1 MIIKPK
7 GTVDIIDEEARIWK
21 YVEELIDSMMEK
33 YNYNYIRTP
42 IFEAS
47 ELFHRGIG
55 NTSDIVTKETYDF
68 KDRGD
73 RSLTLRPEGTAG
85 VVRSFI
91 ENKMYGTHNLPVKV
105 YYNGT
110 MYRYERPQLGRNREL
125 TQFGV
130 EVLGSRDPMMDAE
143 VISLSY
149 NLMKMLGLNDVVIH
163 INSLGDKESRDNY
176 REALKNYFE
185 PYLDQ
190 LCEDCKNRFH
200 KNPLRIIDCKVD
212 SSKEFFKKAPSIL
225 DYLNKESKDYLDKVL
240 EYLDILEVKYVVDDK
255 IVRGLDYYNH
265 TVFEIMGEDGK
276 LALGA
281 GGRYD
286 NLVKDLGG
294 PDTPCVGFA
303 MGLDRLVLTLRE
315 RDIKLPLKDN
325 AEIFVMYINEEEKKY
340 AIYIA
345 NELRMAGFRV
355 ETEYTARNLKSQFK
369 RADYFNSSYLIIL
382 NSDDLNEGLVTIKN
396 NKTKEEEKIML
407 EYLIYYFDEHLDDDE
422 HSESEE
428 NHE

>member
-1 MIIKPK
+1 
-7 GTVDIIDEEARIWK
+7 
-21 YVEELIDSMMEK
+21 
-33 YNYNYIRTP
+33 
-42 IFEAS
+42 
-47 ELFHRGIG
+47 
-55 NTSDIVTKETYDF
+55 
-68 KDRGD
+68 
-73 RSLTLRPEGTAG
+73 
-85 VVRSFI
+85 
-91 ENKMYGTHNLPVKV
+91 MYGTHNLPVKV

-130 EVLGSRDPMMDAE
+130 EVLGSHDPMMDAE

-265 TVFEIMGEDGK
+265 TVFEIMSEDGK